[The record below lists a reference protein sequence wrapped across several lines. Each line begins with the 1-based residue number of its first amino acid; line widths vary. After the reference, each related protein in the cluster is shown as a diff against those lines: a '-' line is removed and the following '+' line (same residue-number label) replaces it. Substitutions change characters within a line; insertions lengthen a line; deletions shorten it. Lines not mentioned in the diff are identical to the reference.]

1 MNAVDA
7 ECKNSQICISSKVS
21 FSNAD
26 FYIFFCNHVIFNS
39 VHRLVIHMELHE
51 FQTKVYPL
59 KNKLFRFA
67 KRMLDHTEEA
77 EDLVQEVFIKLW
89 NLRYKLDEYRSVEAL
104 AMITTKNLCLDK
116 IKARRY
122 PVENMENHRQFLE
135 NIPDEIKIDYSDLIH
150 GIHQAIKL
158 LPQQQQMIVHL
169 RDIEGYEFEEIAE
182 IVDMNENA
190 IRVALSRA
198 RKRIRELLTKTNIY
212 EYQRN

>member
-1 MNAVDA
+1 
-7 ECKNSQICISSKVS
+7 
-21 FSNAD
+21 
-26 FYIFFCNHVIFNS
+26 
-39 VHRLVIHMELHE
+39 MELQE

-89 NLRYKLDEYRSVEAL
+89 NLRQKLDEYRSVEAL

-122 PVENMENHRQFLE
+122 PVENMENHRQFIE
-135 NIPDEIKIDYSDLIH
+135 SMPDETKMDYSDLIQ
-150 GIHQAIKL
+150 GIHRAIKL
-158 LPQQQQMIVHL
+158 LPEQQQMIVHL
-169 RDIEGYEFEEIAE
+169 RDIEGYEFEEISD

-198 RKRIRELLTKTNIY
+198 RKRIRELMTKSNLY

>member
-1 MNAVDA
+1 MNL
-7 ECKNSQICISSKVS
+7 Q
-21 FSNAD
+21 
-26 FYIFFCNHVIFNS
+26 
-39 VHRLVIHMELHE
+39 E
-51 FQTKVYPL
+51 FQIKIYPL

-67 KRMLDHTEEA
+67 KCMLGHTEEA
-77 EDLVQEVFIKLW
+77 EDIVQEAFIKLW
-89 NLRYKLDEYRSVEAL
+89 NRRDKLDEYRSVEAL

-122 PVENMENHRQFLE
+122 PVENLENHRQFLE
-135 NIPDEIKIDYSDLIH
+135 NMPAETTADHSDLIH

-158 LPQQQQMIVHL
+158 LPGQQQMIVHL

-198 RKRIRELLTKTNIY
+198 RKRIRELLTNTKVY